1 MVWAPGGQ
9 AHLVLRDLA
18 RLTVTSWPLSCPSPN
33 RPAHSGLPY
42 SAHCPWPER
51 APPPACNQ
59 ISASSTTTTF
69 LCPGS
74 ASQYHPQLLRVRY
87 PPPALISPSHVCLSK
102 AVTLNTQLHS
112 KFQGLLGRLP
122 FWSPSWPCV
131 QSAHTY
137 TYTQPTCTREALT
150 RLPSVHESAGYTVGR
165 LPHTRNQRVQAPL
178 PQ

>member
-1 MVWAPGGQ
+1 MVWAPGRQ

-33 RPAHSGLPY
+33 GPAHSGLPY

-69 LCPGS
+69 LRPGS
-74 ASQYHPQLLRVRY
+74 ANQYHSQLLWVST
-87 PPPALISPSHVCLSK
+87 PPALISPSHCLSR
-102 AVTLNTQLHS
+102 AVTLHTQLHS
-112 KFQGLLGRLP
+112 EFRGLLGRLP

-137 TYTQPTCTREALT
+137 THTHNQCAREGL
-150 RLPSVHESAGYTVGR
+150 
-165 LPHTRNQRVQAPL
+165 
-178 PQ
+178 